1 MNTMFEFYLN
11 LFDQKKLST
20 NDYIHS
26 FAQFIN
32 LNGIQMTNV
41 DELKDDEEY
50 YTFNIPYKR
59 QSYEYRSA
67 DKKLIGDPTSTYFT
81 IKEYKDMTTFYLPNR
96 YNGIVEYTMKK
107 ETKKA
112 ILERILLT
120 DNLTKH
126 PTCAICLE
134 DKFTETGPGVAVS
147 FNDTICNKHIF
158 HEGCV
163 KDGRVKICPSCSSD
177 KKELTRVDLS
187 NLLPIYKYSEY
198 DYVVPTKL
206 MNIIPGTKQYS

>member
-81 IKEYKDMTTFYLPNR
+81 IKDYKDMTTFYLPNR

-120 DNLTKH
+120 DNFTKR

-163 KDGRVKICPSCSSD
+163 TDVKICPSCSSD

-187 NLLPIYKYSEY
+187 NLLPIYKYCEY